1 MEELLNL
8 LKEELF
14 ITWEDERTDSRL
26 LRIIENAI
34 PSMNFK
40 LGYEAD
46 YTTEKIEQNLFL
58 QYCVY
63 VYNGLSN
70 EFDANYYHE
79 INQLRMLH
87 DSLEYEGESSNA
99 SNSNKYITE
108 EELSSKGYITEE
120 HLSEYATK
128 SYLDEII
135 GDIESLLGG
144 I

>member
-1 MEELLNL
+1 MEEFLNL

-40 LGYEAD
+40 LGYEVD
-46 YTTEKIEQNLFL
+46 YKAEKIAQNLFL

-63 VYNGLSN
+63 VYNGVAN

-79 INQLRMLH
+79 INQLRIYYAVLNP
-87 DSLEYEGESSNA
+87 SGSGESGIEITYCCDVQG
-99 SNSNKYITE
+99 NKLLDSE
-108 EELSSKGYITEE
+108 GY
-120 HLSEYATK
+120 
-128 SYLDEII
+128 YLIF
-135 GDIESLLGG
+135 
-144 I
+144 